1 MNLLESSYYHSPN
14 LVIMTNYKV
23 QIKDIMFDLDND
35 EDEMDHDEESNLQA
49 MLRDRYIHKTY
60 NILSDNKEEAQDEVM
75 DIVTEDTGWCIYSM
89 TTVTL

>member
-1 MNLLESSYYHSPN
+1 
-14 LVIMTNYKV
+14 MTNYKV

-49 MLRDRYIHKTY
+49 MLRDLYIHKTY

>member
-14 LVIMTNYKV
+14 QVIMTNYKV

-49 MLRDRYIHKTY
+49 MLRDLYIHKTY

-75 DIVTEDTGWCIYSM
+75 DIVTEDTVWCIYSM

>member
-1 MNLLESSYYHSPN
+1 
-14 LVIMTNYKV
+14 MTNYKV

-89 TTVTL
+89 STVTL

>member
-1 MNLLESSYYHSPN
+1 
-14 LVIMTNYKV
+14 MTNYKV

-49 MLRDRYIHKTY
+49 MLRDLYIHKTY

-75 DIVTEDTGWCIYSM
+75 DIVTEDTVWCIYSM